1 MSLKHSSPALS
12 CTSWPGLHCRCLRE
26 TRRRH
31 MCWPGRAGETSRSDR
46 VIIFFV
52 CEVWVDGCY
61 HSVTLTCDI
70 LQFWQETVPELALL
84 GSKHPEC
91 LWQASVKRDI
101 LLMFQREWQQIRSL
115 HAQIPETSSKEINQK
130 VSLWMRQDPSIHLCP
145 KTTQAEKNQCN
156 DSIATTFT
164 CSCKEHLA
172 VLCNKRLW
180 ILMHNPSKVFIT
192 SYLRNHTQYFS

>member
-101 LLMFQREWQQIRSL
+101 LLMFQREWRPIRSL
-115 HAQIPETSSKEINQK
+115 HTRIPETSSKEINQK
-130 VSLWMRQDPSIHLCP
+130 VILCMEPSYI
-145 KTTQAEKNQCN
+145 N
-156 DSIATTFT
+156 TFMPQNN
-164 CSCKEHLA
+164 SSQKKSMQWL
-172 VLCNKRLW
+172 N
-180 ILMHNPSKVFIT
+180 
-192 SYLRNHTQYFS
+192 SYDVYMLL